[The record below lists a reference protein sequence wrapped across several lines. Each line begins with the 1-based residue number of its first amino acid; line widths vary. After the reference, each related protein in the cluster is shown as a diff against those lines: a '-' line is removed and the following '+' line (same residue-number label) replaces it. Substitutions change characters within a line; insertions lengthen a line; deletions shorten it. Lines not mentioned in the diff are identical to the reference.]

1 MSVDSTED
9 NVEDEKDAFGNEH
22 NDSSNNKES
31 VTIHDTNSIAANKLD
46 KQKNINHRT
55 KVTERRK
62 PIPVFVKL

>member
-1 MSVDSTED
+1 VSVDSTED
-9 NVEDEKDAFGNEH
+9 NVENEKDAVGNEH
-22 NDSSNNKES
+22 NDSSNKKES

-62 PIPVFVKL
+62 PIPIFVKL